1 MLTNIQIDNFAIID
15 HLEVDFRE
23 GMTVLTGETGAG
35 KSIIVDALSL
45 LLGVRAD
52 ANVVRSGAKRA
63 DITASFDLTKLVSV
77 SRWLVEQE
85 LDSDD
90 DSSDNISSD
99 NNDSHKTISHKTNR
113 NTECL
118 LRRVVSKEGRSK
130 GFINGHP
137 ATLSMMKMLGEQL
150 VDIHG
155 QHAHQALLRPGMQS
169 KMLDG
174 FGNLHQHRQAVNER
188 WQQWKKL
195 EKELNILK
203 QSEQERHDRHE
214 LLDYQVRELDDFGI
228 SADEILTI
236 DAEFNRL
243 ANTNQLLE
251 ETELQLHLLY
261 QSEQNSAYEIVNQAA
276 LKLDEISKIDNA
288 LKPITEMLLS
298 ASIQIQEAIQELRN
312 YQETVE
318 QDPAKLQQLDQRL
331 ADLHNLARK
340 HRVDVKILPEL
351 HLQLH
356 EELEELNNSTQRH
369 DNLDE
374 DVAKSKD
381 AFVKAANKL
390 NTARHKSA
398 NKLNGL
404 ITEYLEQLGMS
415 GGKFAVDFESLTEQR
430 FTSEGTERVSFLVTG
445 NPGQPLQSLSKVASG
460 GELSR
465 ISLAIQV
472 VTVTG
477 SSIPCLI
484 FDEVDVGIGGG
495 TAEVV
500 GNLLNTI
507 AANAQVLCV
516 THQAQV
522 ASKGDQHYKV
532 LKSTKGNSTTTEI
545 ENLQAEQ
552 RLQEIARMIGG
563 IKITDQ
569 TRKHAKEMLS
579 A

>member
-1 MLTNIQIDNFAIID
+1 MLTSIHIDNFAIID

-52 ANVVRSGAKRA
+52 ANVVRAGAKRA
-63 DITASFDLTKLVSV
+63 DITASFDLTKLASV
-77 SRWLVEQE
+77 SRWLVDQE
-85 LDSDD
+85 LDSDED
-90 DSSDNISSD
+90 DS
-99 NNDSHKTISHKTNR
+99 
-113 NTECL
+113 ECL
-118 LRRVVSKEGRSK
+118 LRRVISKEGRSK

-137 ATLSMMKMLGEQL
+137 ATLSMMKLLGEQL

-174 FGNLHQHRQAVNER
+174 FGNLQQSRQDVKQK

-195 EKELNILK
+195 EKELTVLK
-203 QSEQERHDRHE
+203 QSEKERHDRHE
-214 LLDYQVRELDDFGI
+214 LLDYQVRELDEFGI
-228 SADEILTI
+228 SVDEILTI

-251 ETELQLHLLY
+251 ETEQQLHLLY
-261 QSEQNSAYEIVNQAA
+261 QSEQNSAYELVNQAA
-276 LKLDEISKIDNA
+276 IKLNELSKIDNS
-288 LKPITEMLLS
+288 LTPVGEMLTS
-298 ASIQIQEAIQELRN
+298 ASIQIQEATQELRN

-318 QDPAKLQQLDQRL
+318 QDPAKLEQLDRRL
-331 ADLHNLARK
+331 ADLHNLGRK
-340 HRVDVKILPEL
+340 HRVDVKVLPEL
-351 HLQLH
+351 QMQLH
-356 EELEELNNSTQRH
+356 EELEELNNSTKRH

-381 AFVKAANKL
+381 AFIKAALKLNKGRHKAANKL
-390 NTARHKSA
+390 NT
-398 NKLNGL
+398 L

-415 GGKFAVDFESLTEQR
+415 GGKFAVDFESLNEQR
-430 FTSEGTERVSFLVTG
+430 YTSEGTERVSFLVTG
-445 NPGQPLQSLSKVASG
+445 NPGQPLQPLSKVASG

-500 GNLLNTI
+500 GNLLKTI
-507 AANAQVLCV
+507 ATNAQVLCV

-522 ASKGDQHYKV
+522 ASKGAQHYKV
-532 LKSTKGNSTTTEI
+532 MKATEQNNTITNI

-563 IKITDQ
+563 ITITDQ

>member
-1 MLTNIQIDNFAIID
+1 MLTSIQIDNFAIID

-63 DITASFDLTKLVSV
+63 DITASFDLTKLESV

-90 DSSDNISSD
+90 IDSIPTDVSKKYS
-99 NNDSHKTISHKTNR
+99 
-113 NTECL
+113 ECL
-118 LRRVVSKEGRSK
+118 LRRVISKEGRSK

-137 ATLSMMKMLGEQL
+137 ATLSMMKLLGEQL

-174 FGNLHQHRQAVNER
+174 FGNLQQSRQAVKEK

-195 EKELNILK
+195 EKELNILQ
-203 QSEQERHDRHE
+203 QSEKERHDRHE
-214 LLDYQVRELDDFGI
+214 LLDYQVRELDEFGI
-228 SADEILTI
+228 SVDEILTI

-251 ETELQLHLLY
+251 ETEQQLHLLY
-261 QSEQNSAYEIVNQAA
+261 QSEQNSAYDLVNQAA
-276 LKLDEISKIDNA
+276 VKLIEISKIDKA
-288 LKPITEMLLS
+288 LMPIGEMLTS

-312 YQETVE
+312 YQDTVE
-318 QDPAKLQQLDQRL
+318 QDPAKLQQLDRRL
-331 ADLHNLARK
+331 ADLHNLGRK

-351 HLQLH
+351 QLQLH
-356 EELEELNNSTQRH
+356 EELEELNNSTKRH
-369 DNLDE
+369 DNLDD
-374 DVAKSKD
+374 DVAQSKE
-381 AFVKAANKL
+381 AFIKAALKLNKGRHTAAKKL
-390 NTARHKSA
+390 NT
-398 NKLNGL
+398 L

-415 GGKFAVDFESLTEQR
+415 GGKFAVDFESLNEQR
-430 FTSEGTERVSFLVTG
+430 YTSEGTEKVSFLVTG

-507 AANAQVLCV
+507 ATNAQVLCV

-532 LKSTKGNSTTTEI
+532 MKTTVEGNTVTTI
-545 ENLQAEQ
+545 ENLQDEQ

-563 IKITDQ
+563 ITITDQ
-569 TRKHAKEMLS
+569 TRNHAKEMLS

>member
-1 MLTNIQIDNFAIID
+1 MLTSIHIDNFAIID

-52 ANVVRSGAKRA
+52 ANVVRAGAKRA
-63 DITASFDLTKLVSV
+63 DITAIFDLKKLESV
-77 SRWLVEQE
+77 RRWLVEQE
-85 LDSDD
+85 LDFDEENS
-90 DSSDNISSD
+90 
-99 NNDSHKTISHKTNR
+99 
-113 NTECL
+113 ECL
-118 LRRVVSKEGRSK
+118 LRRVISKEGRSK

-137 ATLSMMKMLGEQL
+137 ATLAMMKLLGEQL

-155 QHAHQALLRPGMQS
+155 QHAHQALLRLGMQS

-174 FGNLHQHRQAVNER
+174 FGNLQQSRQAVKEK
-188 WQQWKKL
+188 WQHWKKL

-214 LLDYQVRELDDFGI
+214 LLDYQVRELDEFGI
-228 SADEILTI
+228 SSDEILTI

-251 ETELQLHLLY
+251 ETEQQLHLLY
-261 QSEQNSAYEIVNQAA
+261 QSEQNSAYELVNQAA
-276 LKLDEISKIDNA
+276 IKLNEISKIDNA
-288 LKPITEMLLS
+288 LAPIGEMLTS
-298 ASIQIQEAIQELRN
+298 ASIQIQEATQELRN
-312 YQETVE
+312 YQDTVE
-318 QDPAKLQQLDQRL
+318 QDPAKLEQLDRRL
-331 ADLHNLARK
+331 ADLHNLGRK
-340 HRVDVKILPEL
+340 HRVDVKVLPEL
-351 HLQLH
+351 QIQLH
-356 EELEELNNSTQRH
+356 EELEELNNSTKRL

-374 DVAKSKD
+374 DVALSKD
-381 AFVKAANKL
+381 AFIKAALKL
-390 NTARHKSA
+390 NKARHKSA
-398 NKLNGL
+398 NKLNRL

-415 GGKFAVDFESLTEQR
+415 GGKFAVDFESLSEQR
-430 FTSEGTERVSFLVTG
+430 YTSEGTERVSFLVTG
-445 NPGQPLQSLSKVASG
+445 NPGQPLQPLSKVASG

-500 GNLLNTI
+500 GNLLKTI
-507 AANAQVLCV
+507 ATNAQVLCV

-532 LKSTKGNSTTTEI
+532 MKATEQDNTVTNI
-545 ENLQAEQ
+545 ENLQADQ